1 MQENQAPSEIGCTVW
16 GPIYKTVAVIGKE
29 KKINYEN

>member
-1 MQENQAPSEIGCTVW
+1 MQENQAPSEIGCTVR

-29 KKINYEN
+29 NQL